1 LSIHLQE
8 DLWQRLQV
16 LPTTPEG
23 RAALR
28 ERVGVEHG
36 LAHVS
41 QRQGNEARY
50 CGTRKNTYHL
60 RRVCAIQNL
69 EQAQAL
75 SQQTAANDGEPI
87 ARLAA

>member
-1 LSIHLQE
+1 MSIHLQE

-69 EQAQAL
+69 DQAQAL
-75 SQQTAANDGEPI
+75 PQQTAANDGEPI

>member
-1 LSIHLQE
+1 M
-8 DLWQRLQV
+8 
-16 LPTTPEG
+16 LPATVEG

-50 CGTRKNTYHL
+50 CGIRKNTYHL
-60 RRVCAIQNL
+60 RLVCAIQNL
-69 EQAQAL
+69 ERAQAL
-75 SQQTAANDGEPI
+75 SQQAANDSEPPE
-87 ARLAA
+87 RLAA